1 MISVYILYIY
11 VRLVFKGFV
20 NMYIENVLFFYMIK
34 VIILLDIYCFDV
46 IRDYVWIDC
55 KVKLII

>member
-34 VIILLDIYCFDV
+34 VIILLDIYYFDL